1 MTTAPPTESLP
12 YADRYA
18 AISARLLREAQAE
31 LDAGDLLQASEKA
44 WGAAAHAVKSVAE
57 KWGWYHQGHYRLNAA
72 VDFITYYRRR
82 EDLGNLFL
90 APTVMHFN
98 YYEHE
103 LAEDKLQT
111 AINSTKA
118 FVEEMEKIRAEAIPN
133 FPPSDS
139 LSRIQARR
147 LRLLT
152 TEPKDNVPRSNDIS
166 LLPSV
171 EPEPPESR

>member
-1 MTTAPPTESLP
+1 M
-12 YADRYA
+12 
-18 AISARLLREAQAE
+18 
-31 LDAGDLLQASEKA
+31 
-44 WGAAAHAVKSVAE
+44 
-57 KWGWYHQGHYRLNAA
+57 
-72 VDFITYYRRR
+72 DFITYYRGR
-82 EDLGNLFL
+82 EDLVNLFL

-111 AINSTKA
+111 AINSTKT
-118 FVEEMEKIRAEAIPN
+118 FVEEMEKIRDEAIPKL
-133 FPPSDS
+133 PPSDS

-166 LLPSV
+166 LLPPV